1 MTGLGG
7 LLAITFAVVMIVVLS
22 ALLVAAVVSIA
33 MALIARRR

>member
-22 ALLVAAVVSIA
+22 ALLVAAVVGIA